1 MKSSMNELQGLL
13 KRSFEAL
20 FAHRLDFEQCAED
33 IAWLQARG
41 FRGVQALCQS
51 LTRLE
56 QISKSGDLPAL
67 SWTEAAV
74 VDASQSSLLIAA
86 PYLIDYVIAEAMN
99 RGEIS
104 LEIHSADKPITL
116 MPGLVRL
123 AEHRISAFVSWQ
135 EADSTERHEAVL
147 LDGEDQPAYRQ
158 VKTAK
163 PTAVG
168 SLSLHASSK
177 PTRAPLQE
185 PGDVLEEK
193 NALKLQELFAESI
206 RSGIEVPDPCYEKL
220 SAVANRLLVEASEQ
234 SRRGAGA

>member
-1 MKSSMNELQGLL
+1 KSSMNELQGLL

-33 IAWLQARG
+33 VAWLQARG

-67 SWTEAAV
+67 SWTGATV

-86 PYLIDYVIAEAMN
+86 PHLIDFVIAEATN
-99 RGEIS
+99 RGDIS
-104 LEIHSADKPITL
+104 LEIHSADKPVTL
-116 MPGLVRL
+116 MPGLARL
-123 AEHRISAFVSWQ
+123 AELKVSAFVSWQ
-135 EADSTERHEAVL
+135 EAGSNERHEAVL
-147 LDGEDQPAYRQ
+147 LCGEDQAAYRR
-158 VKTAK
+158 VRTAT
-163 PTAVG
+163 TAATG
-168 SLSLHASSK
+168 MLNLHASSR
-177 PTRAPLQE
+177 PTIGAPQE
-185 PGDVLEEK
+185 PGEVLEEK
-193 NALKLQELFAESI
+193 NAQKLQELFAKSI
-206 RSGIEVPDPCYEKL
+206 HSGVEVPDPCYEKL